1 MTHYSNKG
9 NGMIDNVKINNENG
23 FVLVASLVILLLLVV
38 IGTSAVTNSTIE
50 IQIAGNERV
59 HELAFYSA
67 EAARGYVE
75 ASLDLYNSTNLDT
88 GQAVDFPDSANPA
101 AVQAVGVSQSFS
113 GNVIYGGDGGYGMIR
128 GDKGYSVGEGTS
140 VVTAHIYTMSIS
152 GNGPTNAL
160 SKIAAGFYRIGLK

>member
-1 MTHYSNKG
+1 
-9 NGMIDNVKINNENG
+9 MIDNVKINNENG
-23 FVLVASLVILLLLVV
+23 FVLIASLLILLLLVV

-59 HELAFYSA
+59 HEMAFYSA

-75 ASLDLYNSTNLDT
+75 ASLDLYNSNNLDKIQ
-88 GQAVDFPDSANPA
+88 GVDFPVFDDPA
-101 AVQAVGVSQSFS
+101 AVQEFGVSQSFS
-113 GNVIYGGDGGYGMIR
+113 GNVIYGGDGGYGVIR
-128 GDKGYSVGEGTS
+128 GDKGYSVGEGS
-140 VVTAHIYTMSIS
+140 SVTAHIYTMSIS

>member
-1 MTHYSNKG
+1 MT
-9 NGMIDNVKINNENG
+9 DNVTINNENG
-23 FVLVASLVILLLLVV
+23 FVLVASLLILLLLVV

-50 IQIAGNERV
+50 IQIAGNERT

-75 ASLDLYNSTNLDT
+75 VTSDLYDSSNLDT
-88 GQAVDFPDSANPA
+88 VVGVNFPDADDA
-101 AVQAVGVSQSFS
+101 GVMQTLGASQSFS
-113 GNVIYGGDGGYGMIR
+113 GNVIYAGDGGYGFIR
-128 GDKGYSVGEGTS
+128 GDKGYSVGEGPTS
-140 VVTAHIYTMSIS
+140 ITAHIYTISAS